1 MENPKKDNP
10 EKGAKSYK
18 SLWITECI
26 FWCLIPFYFYM
37 RWIMSDPDWIHGRA
51 FGFICI
57 FYAFFIVGIMGLG
70 TWGIITDYKGLVR
83 RGKTEHKP
91 WKLASL
97 LITRIFYLLIS
108 SYILFIYH

>member
-1 MENPKKDNP
+1 MEKPKKNNP

-18 SLWITECI
+18 SLWIIEI
-26 FWCLIPFYFYM
+26 VFWCFIPVYFWI
-37 RWIMSDPDWIHGRA
+37 RWIMRDPDWVHGRA
-51 FGFICI
+51 FGHICI
-57 FYAFFIVGIMGLG
+57 FYGVFVIGIVCMG

-97 LITRIFYLLIS
+97 LIVNTIYLLIS

>member
-1 MENPKKDNP
+1 M
-10 EKGAKSYK
+10 
-18 SLWITECI
+18 
-26 FWCLIPFYFYM
+26 
-37 RWIMSDPDWIHGRA
+37 
-51 FGFICI
+51 
-57 FYAFFIVGIMGLG
+57 G

-97 LITRIFYLLIS
+97 LIVNTIYLLIS